1 MSNVT
6 TYLNIRQGA
15 GKDEKVIGKLPS
27 YAWLARSWR
36 IRGNGWYKI
45 RSGNITGYV
54 SSEFILTGDAARQ
67 AAMEHAELMAI
78 VSTDRLNARTE
89 PSTDAKI
96 WTQISNNE
104 RYHVAEQLD
113 GWVKIEFG
121 RRRRR
126 RRGR

>member
-1 MSNVT
+1 M
-6 TYLNIRQGA
+6 
-15 GKDEKVIGKLPS
+15 
-27 YAWLARSWR
+27 RSWR
-36 IRGNGWYKI
+36 IRGTAGI
-45 RSGNITGYV
+45 RSGSGNITGYV

-104 RYHVAEQLD
+104 RYHVAEAVRRLGKD
-113 GWVKIEFG
+113 RVRRG
-121 RRRRR
+121 RRR
-126 RRGR
+126 